1 MNKLLKYLLLVILAF
16 GANLVSPLVFAQN
29 VVTNTSAQNSENT
42 IMLNPFEVTQDSDE
56 SYGALN
62 SNSITRFNTELDKL
76 PVSADIFDQ
85 TFMKD
90 VAATTIEQMLM
101 QYSAGSGNASLD
113 QTTGAGSMP
122 GDHVSHQ
129 FMQLR
134 GFNTTSIQRDGL
146 MSLGLF
152 YNPGGT
158 LPGTTSNFDVDRV
171 EVINGP
177 QALLYAGGGAG
188 GVISTVSKQARFNSP
203 MSGSTE
209 FQVDNYGS
217 KIGQFDFGF
226 GTNNFAVRFAATAQ
240 SVQTRR
246 INIGTQ
252 MEGQYLQIAFK
263 PFKNTTVRLIGEQ
276 TFSNHIDPATL
287 TLAAG
292 SSTNDSRQSYNL
304 KYLMSQNML
313 GATASS
319 PNTQGAIL
327 NGLLN
332 WSNVDSLEGW
342 GNSEKGTSTYESIN
356 VETKFNSWLSSQ
368 FSAGYNTYNY
378 DLIST
383 QTTSLYTPG
392 DNTTGQWALGSS
404 PIDTWEPARN
414 KAIRFS
420 LLADNEIMGGIGHS
434 QSIVGADYVRSD
446 AFSIVYDYFL
456 ADSNFNAITNP
467 AVTTK
472 NGRTQLSTIY
482 WSIPNGPI
490 EYPYFSPPTP
500 TAVVN
505 GQNVVR
511 GISQI
516 VDLTQIS
523 GSNPLGTT
531 STGTYEFLRRQDHGI
546 YGVNYTQWFGG
557 KLTTMAGVRLAKVL
571 GVTMEPGDPYNH
583 ARTYSPNINLG
594 IDGQIYG
601 NLRAYGEFSSSYSPP
616 LVLFADPTGRM
627 PTSSKGTGGEVGLK
641 ISNNAQTISGSVSVY
656 ESKSTNEE
664 YQIPSGL
671 QTDINPSGLNGI
683 AGGASSTYVDLNRES
698 SGLQVTL
705 TATPSKN
712 WRMRLSA
719 STPAGKIQSNVSYPQ
734 LYNDQFHE
742 NSAGQVTY
750 ADGTLVYVNPT
761 YNSKSPFATSATAGA
776 VPLTVA
782 MMNSSSSPYY
792 ANPVNPSG
800 AILST
805 SNVAY
810 ILKGA
815 VGTTIDPQ
823 QNIHGTILTG
833 ATGLPISSIQITPSF
848 TLPGM
853 IPIESSGDKTVGYPQ
868 ISANFTN
875 MYSFSSGALK
885 GFKIGGSV
893 VTSLKY
899 NMFYYYPNGIA
910 TLQRQLFTAPNL
922 TTVNLIAGY
931 AHKFKHVTFLSQVNV
946 NNMLN
951 HYDIL
956 VLPNMST
963 GWTVLSGLRATM
975 YGVPRSTTWSN
986 TISF

>member
-1 MNKLLKYLLLVILAF
+1 MNKSLNYLLIVILAV
-16 GANLVSPLVFAQN
+16 GVNLISPLVHAQN
-29 VVTNTSAQNSENT
+29 VSTTSANTSENT
-42 IMLNPFEVTQDSDE
+42 IVLNPFEVTQDADD

-62 SNSITRFNTELDKL
+62 SNSITRFKTELDKL

-85 TFMKD
+85 AFIKD

-101 QYSAGSGNASLD
+101 QYSAGAGNASLD
-113 QTTGAGSMP
+113 QTTGAGSQP
-122 GDHVSHQ
+122 GDHVSHK

-203 MSGSTE
+203 MGGSTD
-209 FQVDNYGS
+209 FKIDNYGS
-217 KIGQFDFGF
+217 KIGQFDLGF
-226 GTNNFAVRFAATAQ
+226 GTNKFALRFAATAQ

-246 INIGTQ
+246 INIGTK
-252 MEGQYLQIAFK
+252 MDGQYLQIAFK
-263 PFKNTTVRLIGEQ
+263 PFKNTTIRVIGEQ
-276 TFSNHIDPATL
+276 TFSNHINPATL

-332 WSNVDSLEGW
+332 WSNVDSLQGW

-356 VETKFNSWLSSQ
+356 IETKWNSWLSSQ
-368 FSAGYNTYNY
+368 FSAGYNNYHY

-383 QTTSLYTPG
+383 QSTSLYTPG
-392 DNTTGQWALGSS
+392 DNTTGQWAVASS

-420 LLADNEIMGGIGHS
+420 LVAENQVMGGIGHS
-434 QSIVGADYVRSD
+434 QTIVGADYVRSD

-456 ADSNFNAITNP
+456 ADSNFNAITSP

-511 GISQI
+511 GIAQI

-557 KLTTMAGVRLAKVL
+557 KLTTMAGLRLAKVL
-571 GVTMEPGDPYNH
+571 GVTMQPGAPYNH
-583 ARTYSPNINLG
+583 ARTFSPNVNFG
-594 IDGQIYG
+594 VDGQIYG

-616 LVLFADPTGRM
+616 LVLFVDPAGKM

-641 ISNNAQTISGSVSVY
+641 ISNDAQTVSGSISFY
-656 ESKSTNEE
+656 KSKSTNEE

-671 QTDINPSGLNGI
+671 QTDINPTGLNGI
-683 AGGASSTYVDLNRES
+683 AGGASSTYVDLTRES
-698 SGLQVTL
+698 SGIQVIL
-705 TATPSKN
+705 TANPSRN

-719 STPAGKIQSNVSYPQ
+719 STPAGKIETNVAYPQ

-742 NSAGQVTY
+742 NAAGQVTY
-750 ADGTLVYVNPT
+750 ADGTIVYVNPT
-761 YNSKSPFATSATAGA
+761 YNSKAPFATSATAGA
-776 VPLTVA
+776 VPLTVS
-782 MMNSSSSPYY
+782 MMNTSTSPYY
-792 ANPVNPSG
+792 ASPVNPSG

-815 VGTTIDPQ
+815 VGTVIDPQ
-823 QNIHGTILTG
+823 QNVHGTILTG
-833 ATGLPISSIQITPSF
+833 ATGLPISSMQITPSF
-848 TLPGM
+848 ALPGL
-853 IPIESSGDKTVGYPQ
+853 IPIENSGDKTVGYPQ

-875 MYSFSSGALK
+875 MYSFSSGMLK

-910 TLQRQLFTAPNL
+910 TLQKQLFTAPNM

-931 AHKFKHVTFLSQVNV
+931 AHKFKHVTFSSQVNM
-946 NNMLN
+946 NNMFN

-956 VLPNMST
+956 ILPNQST
-963 GWTVLSGLRATM
+963 GWTLLSSLRATM
-975 YGVPRSTTWSN
+975 YGLPRTTTWSN
-986 TISF
+986 TINF